1 VLHYGN
7 LLRLLSLSFYSL
19 FPYSHISIFS
29 PPTLCSCCVFSLWLL
44 PLTLSSFFIIASS
57 KASLSFTCP
66 FSPLSFN
73 FYLASVQKA
82 AAFCLSRKEE
92 GQSWACWDLSMGFQ
106 GLWRKGLL
114 VFEIWT
120 IKSVAQAFSS
130 PWSAGEQG
138 TRTDAEIV
146 PSNKTQLQI
155 FLAWFDLYS
164 ALTLGL
170 PLTSV
175 L

>member
-1 VLHYGN
+1 
-7 LLRLLSLSFYSL
+7 
-19 FPYSHISIFS
+19 
-29 PPTLCSCCVFSLWLL
+29 
-44 PLTLSSFFIIASS
+44 
-57 KASLSFTCP
+57 
-66 FSPLSFN
+66 
-73 FYLASVQKA
+73 
-82 AAFCLSRKEE
+82 
-92 GQSWACWDLSMGFQ
+92 MGFQ

-146 PSNKTQLQI
+146 LSNKTQLQI